1 MTLTMQNLGHWCR
14 SAAALAIVTF
24 AWATAA
30 QAQHSPSPSISPP
43 PPVVAPKPIQVPPTT
58 VAPAPGSGEGVAAQG
73 EPMQEM
79 FSDAELSAVF
89 KAVVTDAIGGMSYEE
104 IATLSAPAVTTMLND
119 AGITGYPPGL
129 VSDFVRIANG
139 AYKSNGDARAAV
151 GEAVEVV
158 YTAALDF
165 FGVPPATGSAKDD
178 CNIIMAFVDTVVAPS
193 LPLAVA
199 VVPPPAATTTSPAAG
214 VTGRV
219 QPLPAPAAAV
229 PPAPGPAATTTPPP
243 PPATVAAVPPA
254 PTISPWRPVLATA
267 PPAPPA
273 PAPAA
278 PAAAVPPAPG
288 PAATT
293 TPPPPPATVAAVP
306 PAPTV
311 SPAPPAPAPAPV
323 KPAGCNATCQQKVA
337 VLQEEADEIRQQ
349 AEDDYLKDIGKTV
362 VSTIFTSIGIGF
374 GLPLATLG
382 APIAGVVVPLIAGV
396 IGIATMVTIND
407 GEVDKTIAIDI
418 TKTALN
424 AVVPGGGTFATE
436 TTKVV
441 LIEGGGYAANKY

>member
-1 MTLTMQNLGHWCR
+1 MALTMQNLGHWCR

-79 FSDAELSAVF
+79 FSNAELSAVF

-243 PPATVAAVPPA
+243 PP
-254 PTISPWRPVLATA
+254 
-267 PPAPPA
+267 
-273 PAPAA
+273 
-278 PAAAVPPAPG
+278 
-288 PAATT
+288 
-293 TPPPPPATVAAVP
+293 PPATVAAVP